1 VDQLILV
8 LIDSFPSGMDMKHIL
23 LIAVVLFFVGKVAGA
38 QTKTKM
44 QTLYENDPNAL
55 KIDVKDA
62 YKYIG
67 RVVIVHDSI
76 YSAKIY
82 QDSVAVCQIGKKTN
96 TPRLTF
102 VYVNT
107 SKAPLEQKYIHTFQL
122 NKVWIKG
129 LVLGTEESPLI
140 ISYGLDNF
148 SLTK

>member
-1 VDQLILV
+1 
-8 LIDSFPSGMDMKHIL
+8 MKHIL
-23 LIAVVLFFVGKVAGA
+23 LIAACLLFLGQIAGA

-44 QTLYENDPNAL
+44 PTLYENDPNAL
-55 KIDVKDA
+55 KIDAKDA

-67 RVVIVHDSI
+67 RVIIVHDSI

-82 QDSVAVCQIGKKTN
+82 QDSVAVCQIGKKT
-96 TPRLTF
+96 TSPRLTF
-102 VYVNT
+102 IYVNT

-122 NKVWIKG
+122 NKVWIRG
-129 LVLGTEESPLI
+129 IVLGTEEAPLI

>member
-1 VDQLILV
+1 
-8 LIDSFPSGMDMKHIL
+8 MKHIL
-23 LIAVVLFFVGKVAGA
+23 LTAVTLCFLGQIVFA
-38 QTKTKM
+38 QAKM
-44 QTLYENDPNAL
+44 PTLYQNDPNTL
-55 KIDVKDA
+55 KIDAKDA

-67 RVVIVHDSI
+67 RVVIVHDRI

-82 QDSVAVCQIGKKTN
+82 QDSVAVCQVGKKIN

-102 VYVNT
+102 IYINA
-107 SKAPLEQKYIHTFQL
+107 SKVPLGQKYIHTFQL

-129 LVLGTEESPLI
+129 LVLGTEEAPLI